1 MAIAGP
7 FDRPIPGQS
16 LTDEPKN
23 NHWEQPPEMDTIE
36 EVTKYY
42 INNLANQDVIDDLA
56 AMCQVGSPLKPIVQ
70 SIVTS
75 GQMRG
80 LHTVDNSLLVSPIIH
95 EFLRQAI
102 EAMGVEVDDDGTD
115 PQAEAEAAEMK
126 RFQMLALKYLNE
138 DPDAADPGKQ
148 LLQEIV
154 DEAEEAEVSDT
165 SEETPEEKPQGLMAK
180 G

>member
-23 NHWEQPPEMDTIE
+23 NPWEQPPEMDTIE

-80 LHTVDNSLLVSPIIH
+80 LHTVDNSILVSPIIH
-95 EFLRQAI
+95 EFLKQAI

-115 PQAEAEAAEMK
+115 PQAEAEAAEMR
-126 RFQMLALKYLNE
+126 RFQLLAEKYLNE

-154 DEAEEAEVSDT
+154 DEAEEAGA
-165 SEETPEEKPQGLMAK
+165 EEAPQEKPQGLMAK

>member
-7 FDRPIPGQS
+7 FDRPVPGES

-23 NHWEQPPEMDTIE
+23 NPWETPPEMDTIE

-42 INNLANQDVIDDLA
+42 INSLANQEVLDDLA

-70 SIVTS
+70 SITTS

-80 LHTVDNSLLVSPIIH
+80 LHTVDNSLLVAPIIH
-95 EFLRQAI
+95 EFLKQAI
-102 EAMGVEVDDDGTD
+102 ESMGVEVDDDGTD
-115 PQAEAEAAEMK
+115 PQAEAEAAEMR
-126 RFQMLALKYLNE
+126 RFQVLAEKYLNE

-154 DEAEEAEVSDT
+154 DEAEEAEA
-165 SEETPEEKPQGLMAK
+165 EETPEEKPQGLMAK

>member
-23 NHWEQPPEMDTIE
+23 NPWEQPPEMDTIE

-80 LHTVDNSLLVSPIIH
+80 LHTVDNSFLVSPIIH
-95 EFLRQAI
+95 EFLKQAI
-102 EAMGVEVDDDGTD
+102 ESMGVEVDDDGTD
-115 PQAEAEAAEMK
+115 PQAEAEAAEMR
-126 RFQMLALKYLNE
+126 RFQVLAEKYLNE

-154 DEAEEAEVSDT
+154 DETEEAEVGD
-165 SEETPEEKPQGLMAK
+165 TPEEKPQGLMAK

>member
-23 NHWEQPPEMDTIE
+23 NPWEQPPELDTIE
-36 EVTKYY
+36 DVTKYY
-42 INNLANQDVIDDLA
+42 INSLANQDVIGDLA

-95 EFLRQAI
+95 EFLKQAI
-102 EAMGVEVDDDGTD
+102 EAMGVEVDDDGTN
-115 PQAEAEAAEMK
+115 PQAEAEAAEMR
-126 RFQMLALKYLNE
+126 RFQLLALKYLNE

-154 DEAEEAEVSDT
+154 DEAEEAGA
-165 SEETPEEKPQGLMAK
+165 EEASAEKP
-180 G
+180 

>member
-23 NHWEQPPEMDTIE
+23 NPWETPPEMDTIE

-42 INNLANQDVIDDLA
+42 INSLANQEVLDDLA

-70 SIVTS
+70 SITTS

-80 LHTVDNSLLVSPIIH
+80 LHTVDNSLLVAPIIH
-95 EFLRQAI
+95 EF
-102 EAMGVEVDDDGTD
+102 
-115 PQAEAEAAEMK
+115 
-126 RFQMLALKYLNE
+126 
-138 DPDAADPGKQ
+138 
-148 LLQEIV
+148 
-154 DEAEEAEVSDT
+154 
-165 SEETPEEKPQGLMAK
+165 
-180 G
+180 

>member
-23 NHWEQPPEMDTIE
+23 NPWEQPPELDTIE
-36 EVTKYY
+36 DVTKYY
-42 INNLANQDVIDDLA
+42 INSLANQDVIDDLA

-80 LHTVDNSLLVSPIIH
+80 LHTVDNSILVSPIIH
-95 EFLRQAI
+95 EFLKQAI

-115 PQAEAEAAEMK
+115 PQAEAEAAEMR
-126 RFQMLALKYLNE
+126 RFQLLALKYLNE

-154 DEAEEAEVSDT
+154 DEAEEAGA
-165 SEETPEEKPQGLMAK
+165 EEASEEKPQGLMAK

>member
-23 NHWEQPPEMDTIE
+23 NPWEQPPELDTIE
-36 EVTKYY
+36 DVTKYY
-42 INNLANQDVIDDLA
+42 INSLANQDVIDDLA

-95 EFLRQAI
+95 EFLKQAI
-102 EAMGVEVDDDGTD
+102 EAMGVEVDDDGTN
-115 PQAEAEAAEMK
+115 PQAEAEAAEMR
-126 RFQMLALKYLNE
+126 RFQLLALKYLNE

-154 DEAEEAEVSDT
+154 DEAEEAGA
-165 SEETPEEKPQGLMAK
+165 EEALEEKPQGLMAK